1 MIIREFAGGVAAI
14 VLAAALGVSSPCR
27 GQPVSEESY
36 LTYSG
41 HAAAPQDRR
50 FLYGEKHILVFRGGA
65 LAERVVLY
73 TCKDGSAF
81 ARKTSSYVK
90 PEAPDFLLE
99 DASNGMREG
108 VRSEGGARQVF
119 FRAALSDRERT
130 KTLHEASDLV
140 VDTGFDVFVRNRWQA
155 LVEGGD
161 LPMRFLVPSHLSDM
175 GFIVRYVRA
184 DQIDGVPVD
193 VFRLTLSNVF
203 GRLVPGIDVY
213 YSTQDH
219 VLMRYVGLS
228 DLLDAS
234 GNNIRADIAF
244 GLADRRPADEHDL
257 ATALQARLGACH

>member
-1 MIIREFAGGVAAI
+1 
-14 VLAAALGVSSPCR
+14 
-27 GQPVSEESY
+27 
-36 LTYSG
+36 
-41 HAAAPQDRR
+41 
-50 FLYGEKHILVFRGGA
+50 

-81 ARKTSSYVK
+81 ARKTSSYVRA
-90 PEAPDFLLE
+90 EAPDFLLE
-99 DASNGMREG
+99 DASNGMSEG

-119 FRAALSDRERT
+119 FRAALTDRERS

-140 VDTGFDVFVRNRWQA
+140 VDTGFDVFVRDRWQA
-155 LVEGGD
+155 LVDGGD
-161 LPMRFLVPSHLSDM
+161 LPIRFLVPSHLSDM
-175 GFIVRYVRA
+175 GFRVRYVRG

-203 GRLVPGIDVY
+203 GRFVPGIDVY

-219 VLMRYVGLS
+219 ILMRYMGLS

-234 GNNIRADIAF
+234 GNNIRADILF

-257 ATALQARLGACH
+257 ATALQARLEPCH